1 MASTPEA
8 KIKNKLDTMLKSLSR
23 SAVWFYSPQSGIYGK
38 SGIPDRVIV
47 ACGNF
52 IGVECKADRTKKPT
66 ALQLRCMKDIE
77 MAKGKCFVVYDDE
90 TINQVKVY
98 IEKIIYDSNKTSES
112 TSDKT

>member
-1 MASTPEA
+1 MANTPEG
-8 KIKNKLDTMLKSLSR
+8 KIKKKLDTMLKSLSPW
-23 SAVWFYSPQSGIYGK
+23 VWFYSPQSGIYGK

-47 ACGNF
+47 AYGNF

-77 MAKGKCFVVYDDE
+77 MAKGKYFVVCDDE

-98 IEKIIYDSNKTSES
+98 IEKIIHDSNKTSES